1 MISTKN
7 LVLQP
12 ADVPSYWVFQ
22 YYLNLPETLTGQDI
36 KIKSIFNPNENTP
49 SFCIYVDKLVMQYK
63 FKDFSTGK
71 SGDKVD
77 LVKQMFDID
86 FPKASMKIINDYNQ
100 YVKTSDYKTQTLKP
114 VAKWEVDFIKNRE
127 WTTDD
132 SAFWLDFNIGKT
144 MLDNYNVRP
153 IEYYNLVKEENFK
166 VKSLKIEGK
175 YMYGYYDKNGKAYKL
190 YQPHSKHK
198 FHNYDKNGK
207 AYKLYQ
213 PHSKHKFHKI
223 NKHLQGFDQL
233 KYNKPYLVICSSLKD
248 AMCLA
253 SIGYNIEVIAPDSEN
268 TMIKP
273 HVIEYLKKKYKKVI
287 TLFDNDD
294 AGKAAI
300 MKYGSMYKLDGLIF
314 PTAKDISDGM
324 KENGLDYVH
333 LIIQPILKKVI
344 NK

>member
-22 YYLNLPETLTGQDI
+22 YYLSLPETLTGQDV

-49 SFCIYVDKLVMQYK
+49 SFCIYVDKSIMQYK

-71 SGDKVD
+71 SGNKVD
-77 LVKQMFDID
+77 LVKHMFDID

-100 YVKTSDYKTQTLKP
+100 YVKSSDYKTQTFKP

-132 SAFWLDFNIGKT
+132 SGFWLDFNIGKT
-144 MLDNYNVRP
+144 MLDKFNVRP

-198 FHNYDKNGK
+198 FH
-207 AYKLYQ
+207 
-213 PHSKHKFHKI
+213 KI
-223 NKHLQGFDQL
+223 SPHLQGYDQL
-233 KYNKPYLVICSSLKD
+233 RYDKPYLVICSSLKD

-300 MKYGSMYKLDGLIF
+300 MKYGDMYKLDGLIF

-324 KENGLDYVH
+324 KEKGLDYVH
-333 LIIQPILKKVI
+333 SIIQPILKKVI